1 MRWAIAVVLKRWRC
15 VVRPKTILAD
25 FFRRAFDGSGADNFY
40 DAGNNFRDAD
50 PFPPHD
56 PRGLAP
62 QRAADRS
69 GTNTQT
75 GLERTCVLRTRPCGP
90 RGAGALRRAR
100 GAAQARA
107 WTGD

>member
-1 MRWAIAVVLKRWRC
+1 MRRIIAVVLKHWRRVLC
-15 VVRPKTILAD
+15 PQTILAD

-40 DAGNNFRDAD
+40 DAGDNFHDAG

-69 GTNTQT
+69 GMNKQT

-100 GAAQARA
+100 GGAQARA
-107 WTGD
+107 WTGG